1 MNDRELDINDIYN
14 CYYRDVYHFALYFTN
29 NKQEAEDITQ
39 ETFIKIMNSMGSLK
53 DSAKLKTW
61 ILSIT
66 KNTAMDLH
74 RKRKFVSL
82 FQDLVF
88 EKEKEKDCF
97 SPEDRLIQ
105 KGEWT
110 ELQNALLKLK
120 QQYRSVVIL
129 RGLKELSIKESAEI
143 LGCSETKVRVDY
155 HRALQ
160 LLKKQ
165 LLLNEEG
172 WELKDGQS

>member
-1 MNDRELDINDIYN
+1 VEDSRLTINEIYDL
-14 CYYRDVYHFALYFTN
+14 YHRDVYHFALYFTN

-39 ETFIKIMNSMGSLK
+39 ETFVKIMKSISNLK
-53 DSAKLKTW
+53 DPEKLKTW
-61 ILSIT
+61 ILSIAR
-66 KNTAMDLH
+66 NTAMDMH

-82 FQDLVF
+82 FPEWVF
-88 EKEKEKDCF
+88 DKEKDTVT
-97 SPEDRLIQ
+97 PEERLIQ

-120 QQYRSVVIL
+120 HQYRTVVIL
-129 RGLKELSIKESAEI
+129 RGLKELSIRETAEI

-160 LLKKQ
+160 HMKKQ
-165 LLLNEEG
+165 ILKDEEG
-172 WELKDGQS
+172 WGLKDGQS

>member
-1 MNDRELDINDIYN
+1 MEDNRLDINEIYDR
-14 CYYRDVYHFALYFTN
+14 YHRDVYHFALYFTN

-39 ETFIKIMNSMGSLK
+39 ETFIKIMKSISSLK
-53 DSAKLKTW
+53 DPERLKTW
-61 ILSIT
+61 ILTIAR
-66 KNTAMDLH
+66 NTAMDLH

-82 FQDLVF
+82 FPEWVF
-88 EKEKEKDCF
+88 DKEKD
-97 SPEDRLIQ
+97 SVTPEERLIQ

-120 QQYRSVVIL
+120 QQYRTVVIL
-129 RGLKELSIKESAEI
+129 RGLKELTIKETADI
-143 LGCSETKVRVDY
+143 LGCSEAKVRVDY

-165 LLLNEEG
+165 VLKDEEG
-172 WELKDGQS
+172 WGLKDGQS

>member
-1 MNDRELDINDIYN
+1 MEDSRLTINEIYDRYH
-14 CYYRDVYHFALYFTN
+14 RDVYHFALYFTN

-39 ETFIKIMNSMGSLK
+39 ETFVKIMKSISNLK
-53 DSAKLKTW
+53 DPEKLKTW
-61 ILSIT
+61 ILSIAR
-66 KNTAMDLH
+66 NTAMDMH

-82 FQDLVF
+82 FPEWVF
-88 EKEKEKDCF
+88 DKEKDTVT
-97 SPEDRLIQ
+97 PEERLIQ

-120 QQYRSVVIL
+120 HQYRTVVIL
-129 RGLKELSIKESAEI
+129 RGLKELSIRETAEI

-160 LLKKQ
+160 HMKKQ
-165 LLLNEEG
+165 ILKDEEG
-172 WELKDGQS
+172 WGLKDGQS

>member
-1 MNDRELDINDIYN
+1 MEDNRLDINEIYN
-14 CYYRDVYHFALYFTN
+14 RYHRDVYHFALYFTN

-39 ETFIKIMNSMGSLK
+39 ETFIKIMKSISSLK
-53 DSAKLKTW
+53 DPERLKTW
-61 ILSIT
+61 ILTIAR
-66 KNTAMDLH
+66 NTAMDLQ

-82 FQDLVF
+82 FPEWVF
-88 EKEKEKDCF
+88 DKEKD
-97 SPEDRLIQ
+97 SVTPEERLIQ

-120 QQYRSVVIL
+120 QQYRTVVIL
-129 RGLKELSIKESAEI
+129 RGLKELTIKETADI
-143 LGCSETKVRVDY
+143 LGCNEAKVRVDY

-165 LLLNEEG
+165 VLKDEEG
-172 WELKDGQS
+172 WGLKDGQS

>member
-1 MNDRELDINDIYN
+1 VEDSRLTINEIYDRYH
-14 CYYRDVYHFALYFTN
+14 RDVYHFALYFTN

-39 ETFIKIMNSMGSLK
+39 ETFVKIMKSISNLK
-53 DSAKLKTW
+53 NPEKLKTW
-61 ILSIT
+61 ILSIAR
-66 KNTAMDLH
+66 NTAMDMH

-82 FQDLVF
+82 FPEWVF
-88 EKEKEKDCF
+88 DKEKDTVT
-97 SPEDRLIQ
+97 PEERLIQ

-120 QQYRSVVIL
+120 HQYRTVVIL
-129 RGLKELSIKESAEI
+129 RGIKELSIRETAEI

-160 LLKKQ
+160 HMKKQ
-165 LLLNEEG
+165 ILKDEEG
-172 WELKDGQS
+172 WGLKDGQS

>member
-1 MNDRELDINDIYN
+1 VNDKELDINEIYD
-14 CYYRDVYHFALYFTN
+14 CYYRDIYHFALYFTN

-39 ETFIKIMNSMGSLK
+39 ETFIKIMKSIGSLK
-53 DSAKLKTW
+53 DPAKLKTW
-61 ILSIT
+61 ILSIA

-82 FQDLVF
+82 FPDWVF
-88 EKEKEKDCF
+88 EKEKDSF
-97 SPEDRLIQ
+97 TPEDRLIQ
-105 KGEWT
+105 KGEWN
-110 ELQNALLKLK
+110 ELQNAMLKLK
-120 QQYRSVVIL
+120 HQYRTVVIL
-129 RGLKELSIKESAEI
+129 RGLKELSIKETAEI

-165 LLLNEEG
+165 ILLNDEG

>member
-1 MNDRELDINDIYN
+1 VNDKELDINEIYD
-14 CYYRDVYHFALYFTN
+14 CYYRDIYHFALYFTN

-39 ETFIKIMNSMGSLK
+39 ETFIKIMKSIGSLK
-53 DSAKLKTW
+53 DPAKLKTW
-61 ILSIT
+61 ILSIA

-82 FQDLVF
+82 FPDWVF
-88 EKEKEKDCF
+88 EKEKDSF
-97 SPEDRLIQ
+97 TPEDRLIQ
-105 KGEWT
+105 KGEWN
-110 ELQNALLKLK
+110 ELQNAMLKLK
-120 QQYRSVVIL
+120 QQYRTVVIL
-129 RGLKELSIKESAEI
+129 RGLKELSIKETAEI

-165 LLLNEEG
+165 ILLNDEG

>member
-1 MNDRELDINDIYN
+1 MDDQQLDINDIYEK
-14 CYYRDVYHFALYFTN
+14 YYRDVYHFALYFTN

-39 ETFIKIMNSMGSLK
+39 ETFVKIIKSIGNLK
-53 DSAKLKTW
+53 STDKLKTW

-74 RKRKFVSL
+74 RKKKFIRL
-82 FQDLVF
+82 FPDWGW
-88 EKEKEKDCF
+88 EKEKDSF
-97 SPEDRLIQ
+97 TPEDRLIQ

-110 ELQNALLKLK
+110 ELQSALLSLK
-120 QQYRSVVIL
+120 QQYRTVVIL
-129 RGLKELSIKESAEI
+129 RGLKELSIKETAEV

-165 LLLNEEG
+165 VLSNEEG
-172 WELKDGQS
+172 WGLHNGQS